1 MKGEW
6 PTSWFYQYDH
16 YDYWIGKTVNLISIK
31 KLTYGQELNGL
42 TLCETKSRKT
52 VKFSRKNPGL
62 QRATNS

>member
-31 KLTYGQELNGL
+31 KLTKFRTRAKWLNSM
-42 TLCETKSRKT
+42 CN
-52 VKFSRKNPGL
+52 KNL
-62 QRATNS
+62 EKRLNSLE